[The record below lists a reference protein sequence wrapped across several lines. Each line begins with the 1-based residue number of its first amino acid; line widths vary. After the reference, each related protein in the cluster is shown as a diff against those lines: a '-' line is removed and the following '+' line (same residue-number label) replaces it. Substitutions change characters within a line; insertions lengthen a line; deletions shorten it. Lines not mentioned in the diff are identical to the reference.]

1 MLLYKYLQIKKCN
14 KDITCVR
21 KLMIVLNFQYKK
33 IVFSQKWQKKNS
45 MICGCFQKIKIVFE
59 INLKKWYHY

>member
-33 IVFSQKWQKKNS
+33 IVFSQK
-45 MICGCFQKIKIVFE
+45 
-59 INLKKWYHY
+59 